1 MVGNSFHACFFNYQL
16 EIISN
21 ENQLACLMHRSQGSI
36 CEYWTSLFC
45 KIGNDIEGGE
55 ALCPSLELS
64 LVYVDGC
71 RKWDY
76 ASFSASKVCFKSQP
90 RRFDIRI
97 MRFKAG
103 HGGYYLVNVL
113 IHPRNLNIQ
122 HSDLLWKISQ
132 DYLTQKTIVATDS
145 GVFYS

>member
-1 MVGNSFHACFFNYQL
+1 MR
-16 EIISN
+16 
-21 ENQLACLMHRSQGSI
+21 RSQGSI
-36 CEYWTSLFC
+36 CVYWTSLFC

-113 IHPRNLNIQ
+113 TYTPKEFEYTTLWFTLENFTRLLNSENNCGNRFRCILQ
-122 HSDLLWKISQ
+122 LSTSISPDHLKGIINGSWKLHS
-132 DYLTQKTIVATDS
+132 
-145 GVFYS
+145 

>member
-1 MVGNSFHACFFNYQL
+1 MR
-16 EIISN
+16 
-21 ENQLACLMHRSQGSI
+21 RSQEALCG
-36 CEYWTSLFC
+36 EYWTSLFC

-113 IHPRNLNIQ
+113 TYTP
-122 HSDLLWKISQ
+122 
-132 DYLTQKTIVATDS
+132 
-145 GVFYS
+145 